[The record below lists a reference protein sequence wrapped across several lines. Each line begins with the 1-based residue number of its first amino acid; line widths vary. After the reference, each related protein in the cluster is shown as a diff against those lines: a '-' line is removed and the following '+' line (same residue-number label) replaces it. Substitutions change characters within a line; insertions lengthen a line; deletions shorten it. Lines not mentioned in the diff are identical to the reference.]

1 MDAEV
6 DGEPRGGGPANSGGA
21 RPPRGPQRPGCG
33 SAGAVAR
40 LCRRALIAAAVID
53 RDSAVLPGN
62 RAMGSTPEC
71 ASRFEVADTYSQI
84 NYQGRPVRV
93 GTLSCAGLF

>member
-21 RPPRGPQRPGCG
+21 
-33 SAGAVAR
+33 
-40 LCRRALIAAAVID
+40 VID
-53 RDSAVLPGN
+53 RDSAGLPGN

-93 GTLSCAGLF
+93 GPLSCAGLF